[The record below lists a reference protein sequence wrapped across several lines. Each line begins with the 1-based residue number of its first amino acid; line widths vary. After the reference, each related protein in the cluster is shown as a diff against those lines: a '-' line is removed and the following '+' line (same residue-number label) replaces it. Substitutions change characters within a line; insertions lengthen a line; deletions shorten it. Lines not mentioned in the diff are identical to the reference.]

1 MQATR
6 SLPSE
11 PYCDFITSIV
21 FFTMRPTVPRQ
32 VVGQGQEQANIPHSI
47 GVSLDKSPYYYEIAE
62 FINLIEQGKQ
72 ESSVNSWEN
81 SLATMEIMDEVRKQL
96 GVRYPADE

>member
-1 MQATR
+1 MDKIHITN
-6 SLPSE
+6 SV
-11 PYCDFITSIV
+11 YFI
-21 FFTMRPTVPRQ
+21 PRQ

-47 GVSLDKSPYYYEIAE
+47 GVSLDKIPYYYEMAE

-81 SLATMEIMDEVRKQL
+81 SLVTMEIMDEVRKQL
-96 GVRYPADE
+96 EVHYPADE